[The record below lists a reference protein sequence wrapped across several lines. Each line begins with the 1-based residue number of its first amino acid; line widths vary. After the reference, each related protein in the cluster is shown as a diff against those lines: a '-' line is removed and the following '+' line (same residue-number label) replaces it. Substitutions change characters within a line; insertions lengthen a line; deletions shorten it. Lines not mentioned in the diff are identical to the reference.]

1 MKITQ
6 TCLGIQIAKHL
17 GIQHVKQMLDQF
29 LRNGEAVLSYFG
41 ASLDWPTFAFFTGLQ
56 KDKA

>member
-1 MKITQ
+1 M
-6 TCLGIQIAKHL
+6 
-17 GIQHVKQMLDQF
+17 KQMLDQF